1 MMVFSLLVKDYA
13 SIMTKGLFRQD
24 HPYLFGLIVLGAMA
38 MIFWAGVA
46 FFISRLI
53 HPTGKDIFTHKN
65 EIGVIDLKGVMMTS
79 EDALANLAEFRQNK
93 NIKAV
98 LVRIDS
104 PGGAVGAAQEIYQDI
119 KRTAKVKPVVASMA
133 SVAASGGYYAA
144 LGATKIFANPGT
156 MTGSIG
162 VIIQF
167 ANLEKILSAI
177 GYQSE
182 VIKSGVNKDIGSFS
196 RAMTDAERDLLQK
209 MIDNVHD
216 QFIQA
221 VADDRKLSIDTV
233 RPIADGR
240 IYTGSQAKELGLI
253 DNLGNFTDAVDQAM
267 QLAGLEGEE
276 PNLIYPEDKIFSF
289 MDMLIGEKAKSV
301 IKLLQPNP
309 VSLMYQWN
317 PSVQ

>member
-1 MMVFSLLVKDYA
+1 
-13 SIMTKGLFRQD
+13 MTKGLFRHD
-24 HPYLFGLIVLGAMA
+24 HPYLFGLFVLGAMA

-53 HPTGKDIFTHKN
+53 HPSNNDLFTHKDG
-65 EIGVIDLKGVMMTS
+65 IGIIDLQGVMMTS
-79 EDALANLAEFRQNK
+79 EETLANLAKFRQDK

-98 LVRIDS
+98 VVRIDS

-119 KRTAKVKPVVASMA
+119 KRTSKVKPVVASMA

-167 ANLEKILSAI
+167 ANLEKILEKV
-177 GYQSE
+177 GYQAE
-182 VIKSGVNKDIGSFS
+182 VIKSGANKDIGSFS
-196 RAMTDAERDLLQK
+196 RAMTPAERELLQK

-221 VADDRKLSIDTV
+221 VVDDRKLNVDTV
-233 RPIADGR
+233 RPLADGR
-240 IYTGSQAKELGLI
+240 IFTGSQAKEHGLI
-253 DNLGNFTDAVDQAM
+253 DQLGNFTDAVDQAM
-267 QLAGLEGEE
+267 ALAGLAGGQ
-276 PNLIYPEDKIFSF
+276 PNLVYPEPKIFSF
-289 MDMLIGEKAKSV
+289 MDMLVGEKAQSV
-301 IKLLQPNP
+301 IKLLRPNP

-317 PSVQ
+317 PSLQ